1 MIFSWYYNSHYFQI
15 LMDEKDFLATIT
27 IQNTFTNSILFA
39 ITTIVIIAITVCI
52 EMITIIV
59 IV

>member
-1 MIFSWYYNSHYFQI
+1 
-15 LMDEKDFLATIT
+15 MDEKDFLATIT